1 MHFNKYSEGQ
11 KTPLKKKEDQR
22 NTVHWERL
30 GQATLNHQQRLT
42 SRVPGA
48 DTSINTETRGTTVHS
63 ANKTSPEVVGGEV
76 TRPFPEGRGLSL
88 EVCGARPPK
97 QIKRYKRKEGCTDP
111 SW

>member
-22 NTVHWERL
+22 NTVHRERL

-63 ANKTSPEVVGGEV
+63 ANKTSPEVVGGEM

-97 QIKRYKRKEGCTDP
+97 QIKRYKRKEGRTDP